1 MALIFREAHAA
12 PEKKR
17 INEEYFVLEND
28 GATAVSTARLQVIS
42 ARVPRPGQKAE
53 RGSVLG
59 MIDPGFMLQ
68 PGEKI
73 LVVSGVPGKKSHG
86 DPPAREG
93 MRTYHLF
100 QRTGL
105 LQGAGTIIKL
115 AMNQMEVAKLVFDPK
130 TENGVAA
137 SDGISSEAPAG
148 GGPGKTAAEKS

>member
-1 MALIFREAHAA
+1 MAIVFREAHAA
-12 PEKKR
+12 PDKKR

-28 GATAVSTARLQVIS
+28 GASAVSTAHLQVIS
-42 ARVPRPGQKAE
+42 ARAPRPGQKAE

-59 MIDPGFMLQ
+59 VIDPGFMLQ

-86 DPPAREG
+86 EPPSKEG

-105 LQGAGTIIKL
+105 LGAPGTIIRL
-115 AMNQMEVAKLVFDPK
+115 AMNQIEVAKFTYDPGAE
-130 TENGVAA
+130 TGVAPKA
-137 SDGISSEAPAG
+137 PLTAPTAAAAAPA
-148 GGPGKTAAEKS
+148 AAKS